1 MQEALGLG
9 AIGGKDSMSGT
20 FNDIHVPPTLVS
32 FAIASGKASEAVSQE
47 LKKEGDVLVLFG
59 MPKDKEGMP
68 DLDVFKKHADFL
80 YQEVKAG
87 HVAAMKA
94 VDHGGVAVTA
104 AKMAFGNGLGIRF
117 TENLPL
123 PKFFGNFYGAIIVET
138 TPEEAER
145 FAKEPHTKI
154 LGTVGGKAMEAYG
167 ETISLSD
174 LLTAYE
180 NRWIPFSQEGRQASK
195 SRLLFFRK
203 YPPFPSST
211 CIPTCPGPGS
221 SSPPCPATTAKWTV
235 PEPLNGPVPF
245 PIFSSLEIG
254 TLQN

>member
-32 FAIASGKASEAVSQE
+32 FAIAPGKASEAVSQE

-68 DLDVFKKHADFL
+68 DLDVLKKHADFL

-104 AKMAFGNGLGIRF
+104 AKMAFGNGLGIHF

-123 PKFFGNFYGAIIVET
+123 PKFFDNFSAPSLWKLRRKKHSALPKNRIQRSWALS
-138 TPEEAER
+138 AEIPWSST
-145 FAKEPHTKI
+145 ANP
-154 LGTVGGKAMEAYG
+154 
-167 ETISLSD
+167 SLSRIFCRPMK
-174 LLTAYE
+174 TAGSHL
-180 NRWIPFSQEGRQASK
+180 PAAGRK
-195 SRLLFFRK
+195 H
-203 YPPFPSST
+203 
-211 CIPTCPGPGS
+211 
-221 SSPPCPATTAKWTV
+221 
-235 PEPLNGPVPF
+235 
-245 PIFSSLEIG
+245 
-254 TLQN
+254 

>member
-32 FAIASGKASEAVSQE
+32 FAIAPGKASEAVSQE

-104 AKMAFGNGLGIRF
+104 AKMAFGNGLGIHF

-138 TPEEAER
+138 TAEEAQR

-154 LGTVGGKAMEAYG
+154 LGTIGGDTMELYG
-167 ETISLSD
+167 ESIALSD
-174 LLTAYE
+174 LLSAYE
-180 NRWIPFSQEGRQASK
+180 NRWISSSRGGRKALISLLRCCRKQ
-195 SRLLFFRK
+195 RL
-203 YPPFPSST
+203 FPSSMS
-211 CIPTCPGPGS
+211 IPTSPDPGYS
-221 SSPPCPATTAKWTV
+221 FLPCPATTAKWTV
-235 PEPLNGPVPF
+235 PEPLNGPAPF
-245 PIFSSLEIG
+245 PIFHL
-254 TLQN
+254 